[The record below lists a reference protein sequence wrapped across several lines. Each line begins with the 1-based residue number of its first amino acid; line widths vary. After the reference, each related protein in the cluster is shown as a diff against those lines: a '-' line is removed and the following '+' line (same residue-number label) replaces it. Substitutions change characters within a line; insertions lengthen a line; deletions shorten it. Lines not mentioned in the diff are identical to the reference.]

1 MEYIN
6 AIEMKNITKTFG
18 SVIANNKVNLDIRK
32 GEILS
37 VLGEN
42 GCGKTTLMNMLA
54 GIYYPDEGQIFVNGE
69 EVTIKSPK
77 DAYAL
82 KIGMVHQ
89 HFKLVDVFTAAQ
101 NIALGV
107 KDNGLY
113 SIKKIA
119 SEVRKMGSRYGFK
132 INPNKLIHEMS
143 VSEKQTVEIIKV
155 LFRGANILILD
166 EPTAVLTPQEIKTLF
181 AVLREMKKDGKSIVI
196 ITHKLNEVMEIS
208 DRVAVLR
215 KGEHI
220 ATVETS
226 ETNEK
231 ALADMMVGK
240 KLDLNIDRKVP
251 VDPKPR
257 LIIEHMTVKNR
268 DGINAV
274 DDVSFTANGGEIL
287 GIAGISGNGQKELLE
302 GIAGL
307 QKVESGDII
316 FHNPKKDKPVTF
328 FHKTLRKIKK
338 MAAEGFFHD
347 PEGKKWS
354 FAGLKNKEIVHLVN
368 EEKVLFYEDE
378 IIDLRHRT
386 PREIQELGIKLSFVP
401 EDRLNMGLVGNM
413 SIIDNMALRSY
424 RKGKSIFVNKK
435 RPKNLA
441 DKIINDLEVVTP
453 SDMTPVRRLSG
464 GNVQKVLVGR
474 EISSSP
480 KVLMAAYPVRG
491 LDINSSYLI
500 YNLLNQQKEKNV
512 AVIFVGEDLDV
523 LLALSDRLVVLSGG
537 KVAGVV
543 DARKVTKEEVGLLML
558 SNAKIEDVEEPEE
571 AEDAEEVT
579 ATEPAPVEQDAEKED
594 KE

>member
-1 MEYIN
+1 MEN
-6 AIEMKNITKTFG
+6 AIEMRNITKTFG

-77 DAYAL
+77 DAFAL

-107 KDNGLY
+107 KDNGFY
-113 SIKKIA
+113 SLKKIA
-119 SEVRKMGSRYGFK
+119 AEVREMGARYGF
-132 INPNKLIHEMS
+132 IIDPNKMIHAMS

-155 LFRGANILILD
+155 LYRGANILILD

-220 ATVETS
+220 ATVDTKD
-226 ETNEK
+226 TNEK
-231 ALADMMVGK
+231 ELADMMVGK
-240 KLDLNIDRKVP
+240 KLDLNIDRKDP
-251 VDPKPR
+251 VDPQPR
-257 LIIEHMTVKNR
+257 LVIEHMTVKNR
-268 DGINAV
+268 DGLNAV
-274 DDVSFTANGGEIL
+274 EDVSFTANGGEIL
-287 GIAGISGNGQKELLE
+287 GIAGIAGNGQKELLE

-307 QKVESGDII
+307 QKVEKGDII
-316 FHNPKKDKPVTF
+316 FHNPKKNKPVTF
-328 FHKTLRKIKK
+328 FHKDLKQIKK
-338 MAAEGFFHD
+338 MAAEGKFHD
-347 PEGKKWS
+347 PDGRRWD
-354 FAGLKNKEIVHLVN
+354 FTGLSNKEITRLVN
-368 EEKVLFYEDE
+368 EEKVLFYEEE

-413 SIIDNMALRSY
+413 SIVDNMALRSY

-441 DKIINDLEVVTP
+441 DNIIRDLEVVTP
-453 SDMTPVRRLSG
+453 SDQTPVRRLSG

-523 LLALSDRLVVLSGG
+523 LLALSDRLLVLSGG
-537 KVAGVV
+537 KVAGIV
-543 DARKVTKEEVGLLML
+543 DARKVTKEEVGMMML
-558 SNAKIEDVEEPEE
+558 SRATGAE
-571 AEDAEEVT
+571 AEAVSDILEKSAEEKT
-579 ATEPAPVEQDAEKED
+579 TKTEGTNND
-594 KE
+594 

>member
-1 MEYIN
+1 
-6 AIEMKNITKTFG
+6 MKNVTKTFG

-107 KDNGLY
+107 KDKGRY

-119 SEVRKMGSRYGFK
+119 ADVREMGARYGFI
-132 INPNKLIHEMS
+132 INPNKRIHEMS

-155 LFRGANILILD
+155 LFRGANVLILD

-220 ATVETS
+220 ATVDTKD
-226 ETNEK
+226 TNEK

-240 KLDLNIDRKVP
+240 KLDLNIDRKDP

-268 DGINAV
+268 DGLNAV
-274 DDVSFTANGGEIL
+274 DDVSFTINGGEIL
-287 GIAGISGNGQKELLE
+287 GIAGIAGNGQKELLE

-307 QKVESGDII
+307 QKVESGNII

-328 FHKTLRKIKK
+328 FHKDLKKIKK
-338 MAAEGFFHD
+338 MAAEGKFHYPD
-347 PEGKKWS
+347 GTKVDLTGKS
-354 FAGLKNKEIVHLVN
+354 NKEITRLVN
-368 EEKVLFYEDE
+368 EEQFLFYEDE

-413 SIIDNMALRSY
+413 SIVDNMALRSY

-435 RPKNLA
+435 RPKSLA
-441 DKIINDLEVVTP
+441 DKIIENLEVVTP
-453 SDMTPVRRLSG
+453 SDQTPVRRLSG

-512 AVIFVGEDLDV
+512 AVVFVGEDLDV

-537 KVAGVV
+537 KVAGIV
-543 DARKVTKEEVGLLML
+543 DARNVTKEEVGLLML
-558 SNAKIEDVEEPEE
+558 SRASGAE
-571 AEDAEEVT
+571 AEAVADMLAANSETKTTEEGGS
-579 ATEPAPVEQDAEKED
+579 DND
-594 KE
+594 

>member
-18 SVIANNKVNLDIRK
+18 SVVANNKVNLDIRK

-77 DAYAL
+77 DAFDL

-119 SEVRKMGSRYGFK
+119 AEVREMGARYGFK

-155 LFRGANILILD
+155 LYRGANILILD

-181 AVLREMKKDGKSIVI
+181 NVLREMRKDGKSIVI

-220 ATVETS
+220 ATVNTKDTS
-226 ETNEK
+226 EKE
-231 ALADMMVGK
+231 LADMMVGK
-240 KLDLNIDRKVP
+240 KLDLNIERKDP

-257 LIIEHMTVKNR
+257 LIIEHLTIKNR
-268 DGINAV
+268 DGLNAV
-274 DDVSFTANGGEIL
+274 EDVSFTVNGGEIL

-307 QKVESGDII
+307 QKVEKGDVI
-316 FHNPKKDKPVTF
+316 FHNPKKNKPVTF

-338 MAAEGFFHD
+338 MAEQGCFHD
-347 PEGKKWS
+347 PDGRKWN
-354 FAGLKNKEIVHLVN
+354 FAGYSNKEITRLVN

-413 SIIDNMALRSY
+413 SIVDNMALRSY

-435 RPKNLA
+435 RPKTLA
-441 DKIINDLEVVTP
+441 DKIIADLEVVTP
-453 SDMTPVRRLSG
+453 NDQTPVRRLSG

-512 AVIFVGEDLDV
+512 AVVFVGEDLDV
-523 LLALSDRLVVLSGG
+523 LLALADRLVVLSGG
-537 KVAGVV
+537 KVAGIV
-543 DARKVTKEEVGLLML
+543 DARKVTKEEVGMMML
-558 SNAKIEDVEEPEE
+558 SRASSEE
-571 AEDAEEVT
+571 AEA
-579 ATEPAPVEQDAEKED
+579 VEYALNGGKRED
-594 KE
+594 K